1 MESCRK
7 IAAFLFLTAL
17 VVCLASGLASAQVV
31 SSGSFSL
38 SNNAQWG
45 KHVLTKGKYNF
56 TVREAGMMGAMVTM
70 TSADH
75 SSHELHLIGMRRNAN
90 ASLKGSAS
98 AVIVTHSAN
107 GYTLRGIYLAGT
119 GVEYEFPAHARHKT
133 SMADNSKTAREVT
146 MRIPVNRKAR

>member
-7 IAAFLFLTAL
+7 TAMFLLLTA
-17 VVCLASGLASAQVV
+17 VAVCLASGFASAQVV

-38 SNNAQWG
+38 SNDAQWG
-45 KHVLTKGKYNF
+45 KQVLTKGKYNF

-75 SSHELHLIGMRRNAN
+75 SSEELHLIGMRRSAD

-98 AVIVTHSAN
+98 TVIVTRSGD
-107 GYTLRGIYLAGT
+107 GYTLRGIYLAGA
-119 GVEYEFPAHARHKT
+119 GVEFEFPSHAKHKT
-133 SMADNSKTAREVT
+133 SMAENSKTAREVT
-146 MRIPVNRKAR
+146 MRIPVHRNAR